1 MQGTHIQPDVLLSKE
16 RIHVF
21 CLFGLMLLCRCYLF
35 LNLIFLKI
43 LPHFLF
49 ALMGFTASHSLPPG
63 HTPPFRQ
70 EKYYPG
76 LMAICLA
83 LRYYLGLDGLF
94 LGWKQRLFLPCGG
107 GDAFHAQPS
116 SRMLAPSHS
125 LANRCVLA
133 GAGTSSL

>member
-1 MQGTHIQPDVLLSKE
+1 MVQFMNIRQNNLSYKQ
-16 RIHVF
+16 
-21 CLFGLMLLCRCYLF
+21 
-35 LNLIFLKI
+35 
-43 LPHFLF
+43 
-49 ALMGFTASHSLPPG
+49 T
-63 HTPPFRQ
+63 
-70 EKYYPG
+70 G